1 MSRNEDLHILQHALG
16 LDDYGQGHAY
26 RNRFVTTP
34 STVDWP
40 LCMAHVEAGRME
52 RRGPHELFGGEE
64 SYCFVVTDAGRQ
76 YVKEHS
82 PEPPRLSR
90 SQRRYR
96 AYLAA
101 DCGMP
106 FGEWLRTQPSAALCG
121 NH

>member
-1 MSRNEDLHILQHALG
+1 MTSPASHDASLQILQHALG
-16 LDDYGQGHAY
+16 LDDYGLGAAY

-40 LCMAHVEAGRME
+40 LCQNHVEAGRMA

-64 SYCFVVTDAGRQ
+64 SYCFVVTEAGRQ

-82 PEPPRLSR
+82 PDPPRLSR

-101 DCGMP
+101 DSGMP
-106 FGEWLRTQPSAALCG
+106 FGEWLRYAG
-121 NH
+121 